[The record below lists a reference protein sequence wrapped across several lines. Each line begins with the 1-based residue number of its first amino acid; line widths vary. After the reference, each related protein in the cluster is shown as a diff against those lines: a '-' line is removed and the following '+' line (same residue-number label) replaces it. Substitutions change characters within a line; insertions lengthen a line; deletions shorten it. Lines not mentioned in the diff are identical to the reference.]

1 MDKTQID
8 NSTDQYLVDRVL
20 RGDTKAFEIIIR
32 NTKGL
37 VAQIVFKMIHNPE
50 DRKDLAQDVFL
61 KAFRNLPGF
70 KFQSKLSTWVGQIT
84 YNTCL
89 NYLEKKKLILIK
101 DDENDTHEKTLE
113 MINKTINRDLINVTE
128 SLIFKKELSEI
139 LKFEI
144 EMLSPLY
151 KTLITLYHNEE
162 LSYEEI
168 AQITELPEGTVKNYL
183 FRARKDS
190 IRSKIC
196 LMRKPHHYEKN

>member
-183 FRARKDS
+183 FRARKVLKE
-190 IRSKIC
+190 RLLLKYKKEE
-196 LMRKPHHYEKN
+196 L